1 MTQKAISIIITSLII
16 FGCAT
21 TPTTPPKTQ
30 LEIREFQTRDYDT
43 SDVKMVMKSLLN
55 VLQDD
60 NYIVK
65 NANVELGLL
74 SASKEVDVESKGAAV
89 MLTLLAGQN
98 ARWRKNSTIECSGNV
113 TEMGKVCKVRVNF
126 QIKTLDN
133 KGGVVDVKTIE
144 DPIFYQS
151 FFAKVDKGIFIGKQ
165 KL

>member
-1 MTQKAISIIITSLII
+1 MKTKAISMFIASLII
-16 FGCAT
+16 LGCAT
-21 TPTTPPKTQ
+21 TPATPPKTQ

-60 NYIVK
+60 SYIVIT
-65 NANVELGLL
+65 ASPELGLL
-74 SASKEVDVESKGAAV
+74 SAGKELNIENKGEAV
-89 MLTLLAGQN
+89 IMAILGGQH
-98 ARWRKNSTIECSGNV
+98 ATWKKNSRILCSGNV

-126 QIKTLDN
+126 QIKTFDN
-133 KGGVVDVKTIE
+133 KGAMIDVKTIE
-144 DPIFYQS
+144 DPNFYQE

>member
-1 MTQKAISIIITSLII
+1 MNVKAISLFIGSLMIL
-16 FGCAT
+16 GCAT
-21 TPTTPPKTQ
+21 TPATPPKTQ

-74 SASKEVDVESKGAAV
+74 SAAKELNVENKGQAV
-89 MLTLLAGQN
+89 LLTLLAGQN
-98 ARWRKNSTIECSGNV
+98 ARWKKNSTIECSGNV
-113 TEMGKVCKVRVNF
+113 TEMGKVCKVRINF

-144 DPIFYQS
+144 DPVFYQS
-151 FFAKVDKGIFIGKQ
+151 F
-165 KL
+165 LLR

>member
-1 MTQKAISIIITSLII
+1 MKIKAIYIFIASLII
-16 FGCAT
+16 LGCAT
-21 TPTTPPKTQ
+21 TPATPPKTQ

-60 NYIVK
+60 GYIVK

-74 SASKEVDVESKGAAV
+74 SATKELNVENKGQAV
-89 MLTLLAGQN
+89 LLVLLAGQH
-98 ARWRKNSTIECSGNV
+98 ARWKKNSTIECSGNV
-113 TEMGKVCKVRVNF
+113 TEMGKVCKVRMNF
-126 QIKTLDN
+126 QVKTLDN
-133 KGGVVDVKTIE
+133 KGAVVDVKTIE
-144 DPIFYQS
+144 DPSFYQE

>member
-1 MTQKAISIIITSLII
+1 MKTRAISMFIASLII
-16 FGCAT
+16 LGCAT
-21 TPTTPPKTQ
+21 TPATPPKTQ

-43 SDVKMVMKSLLN
+43 NDVKMVMKSVLN

-74 SASKEVDVESKGAAV
+74 SATKEIDVESKGEAV
-89 MLTLLAGQN
+89 LLSILAGAN
-98 ARWRKNSTIECSGNV
+98 ARWKKNSTIECSGNI

-126 QIKTLDN
+126 QIKTMDN
-133 KGGVVDVKTIE
+133 KGGVVEVKTIE
-144 DPIFYQS
+144 DPIFYQE

>member
-1 MTQKAISIIITSLII
+1 MNVKAISIFVASLMIL
-16 FGCAT
+16 GCAT
-21 TPTTPPKTQ
+21 TPATPPKTQ

-74 SASKEVDVESKGAAV
+74 SAAKELNVENKGQAV
-89 MLTLLAGQN
+89 LLTLLAGQN
-98 ARWRKNSTIECSGNV
+98 ARWKKNSTIECSGNV
-113 TEMGKVCKVRVNF
+113 TEMGKVCKVRINF

-144 DPIFYQS
+144 DPVFYQE